1 MIAMNYN
8 KIRSSRRRLVTPVVL
23 AAMLVVWIFFTWGCA
38 GKEKRISRRPVAPS
52 QSGEKPRS
60 DTDSEV
66 KSEPTPGG
74 KPYVVLGKTYYP
86 LTSAAGFEET
96 GVASWYGG
104 YFHGRRTSN
113 GEIYNMYG
121 HTAAHKLLPL
131 GVVVEV
137 TNLENGRKT
146 RVRVNDRGPFVKN
159 RVIDL
164 SYATAKELGVDTN
177 GTAKVRLV
185 ALGIPTKIT
194 ENGKERT
201 VYVQPKSYTTGD
213 FTVQIGA
220 FKDFQNALN
229 LRRRFLGTYP
239 DSHISE
245 YDNGLETFYRVRVSL
260 NHTVAD
266 AEHTQR
272 DLARL
277 GYKDTFIVAK

>member
-1 MIAMNYN
+1 MGMA
-8 KIRSSRRRLVTPVVL
+8 TPVVL
-23 AAMLVVWIFFTWGCA
+23 AAMLVVWVLFTWGCA
-38 GKEKRISRRPVAPS
+38 GKEKNISRRPAAPS
-52 QSGEKPRS
+52 RS
-60 DTDSEV
+60 EGKTRNDTDFEV
-66 KSEPTPGG
+66 KSESTPSG
-74 KPYVVLGKTYYP
+74 KPYVVMGKTYYP

-164 SYATAKELGVDTN
+164 SYATAKELGVETN

-185 ALGIPTKIT
+185 ALGTPTQIT

-201 VYVQPKSYTTGD
+201 IYVQPKSYTTGD
-213 FTVQIGA
+213 FTVQVGA
-220 FKDFQNALN
+220 FKDFQNAFN
-229 LRRRFLGTYP
+229 LRRRFLRTYP
-239 DSHISE
+239 DSYISE
-245 YDNGLETFYRVRVSL
+245 YDNGVETFYRVRVSL
-260 NHTVAD
+260 SHTVAD
-266 AEHTQR
+266 AEQHQR
-272 DLARL
+272 ELAKL